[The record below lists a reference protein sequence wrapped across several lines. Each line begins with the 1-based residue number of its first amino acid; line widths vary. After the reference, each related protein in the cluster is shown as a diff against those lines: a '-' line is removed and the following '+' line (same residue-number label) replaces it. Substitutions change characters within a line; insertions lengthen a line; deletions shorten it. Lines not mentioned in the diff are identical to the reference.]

1 MYTLDYMSSL
11 GSYVYSMV
19 KGLLDVA
26 TCIMVG
32 SDYVIS
38 CKVGIHCHTLWA
50 HVRL

>member
-1 MYTLDYMSSL
+1 MYMYTLDYKSSH

-32 SDYVIS
+32 SDYVHS
-38 CKVGIHCHTLWA
+38 S
-50 HVRL
+50 